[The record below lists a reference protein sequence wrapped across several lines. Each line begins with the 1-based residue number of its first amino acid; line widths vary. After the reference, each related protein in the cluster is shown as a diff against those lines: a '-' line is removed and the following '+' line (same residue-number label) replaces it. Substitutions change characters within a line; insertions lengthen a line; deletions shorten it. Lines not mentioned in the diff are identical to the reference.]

1 MNPTAIAFLSIIP
14 LRSDASDASEIVNQ
28 ILFGETFEVL
38 EKTEKWSKIKLSH
51 DGYEGWISNK
61 QYMEIPAET
70 LKEAVISRSF
80 NGKGV
85 HKGSYINIPPGSKIW
100 NYNGKHGGWP
110 GFKFKASLKTE
121 PIISKT
127 KLKQVIKTAHK
138 YLFTPY
144 LWGGRTPAGID
155 CSGLTQ
161 MVFSINGFQ
170 LPRDAKDQVNI
181 GSTVSFQ
188 DADKGD
194 LAFFINAEGKV
205 IHVGIVISDKNE
217 KKKILHASGMVRIDY
232 LDEEGIITSN
242 EERTHN
248 LHIIKRV
255 LE

>member
-1 MNPTAIAFLSIIP
+1 
-14 LRSDASDASEIVNQ
+14 
-28 ILFGETFEVL
+28 
-38 EKTEKWSKIKLSH
+38 
-51 DGYEGWISNK
+51 
-61 QYMEIPAET
+61 
-70 LKEAVISRSF
+70 
-80 NGKGV
+80 
-85 HKGSYINIPPGSKIW
+85 
-100 NYNGKHGGWP
+100 
-110 GFKFKASLKTE
+110 
-121 PIISKT
+121 
-127 KLKQVIKTAHK
+127 
-138 YLFTPY
+138 
-144 LWGGRTPAGID
+144 
-155 CSGLTQ
+155 